1 MVILNHVG
9 WVFPHGKRTDGTDG
23 LLVVYSSAM
32 TTHAVHLLFVTQENR
47 NARRE
52 GLGLGMLSI
61 LASEQVESMDSIETV
76 DGIAFV

>member
-1 MVILNHVG
+1 
-9 WVFPHGKRTDGTDG
+9 
-23 LLVVYSSAM
+23 M

-61 LASEQVESMDSIETV
+61 LLSILASEQVESMDSIETV